1 MKVIDPGREYE
12 LSASNRLCFLQKERG
27 EIVRDGTTN
36 EEVLEVLID
45 RVTDAYQRLPCQESI
60 RAVHFLREALTA
72 LRNRT
77 ASRVRLNVEG
87 TLQPHYSHST
97 PSRDPSDGMAID
109 ISGLDLA
116 PN

>member
-1 MKVIDPGREYE
+1 MKVIDPGRVYE
-12 LSASNRLCFLQKERG
+12 LSACNRLSFLQKDHG

-45 RVTDAYQRLPCQESI
+45 RVTEAYQRLPCQESI
-60 RAVHFLREALTA
+60 RAVHYLREALTA

-77 ASRVRLNVEG
+77 ASRVRSRVEG
-87 TLQPHYSHST
+87 TLQPHLSHYPPSGEST
-97 PSRDPSDGMAID
+97 GGMSID